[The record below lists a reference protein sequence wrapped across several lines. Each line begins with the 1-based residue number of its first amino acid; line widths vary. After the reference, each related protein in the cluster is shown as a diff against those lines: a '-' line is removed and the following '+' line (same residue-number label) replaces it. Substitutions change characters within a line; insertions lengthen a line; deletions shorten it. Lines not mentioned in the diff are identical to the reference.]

1 MSGSLR
7 VLCSDQPPNQYDNDD
22 NVVSSVGCRAWTNAD
37 GDREHADQR
46 AENRGCFAGQ
56 SGRTCRCRPD
66 PSGYR
71 GREKHES
78 GHAFGDAGLLVLV
91 SGDRH
96 PRMDEGSN
104 EKSCSLEE

>member
-7 VLCSDQPPNQYDNDD
+7 VLCNDQPPNQYDNDD

-46 AENRGCFAGQ
+46 AEKRGCLAGQ

-66 PSGYR
+66 PSRYR

-91 SGDRH
+91 FGGQH
-96 PRMDEGSN
+96 PRDEGGN
-104 EKSCSLEE
+104 DKSCSLEE